1 MSKIVGVCCY
11 NILYLLHFFVT
22 VCIFIF
28 VHFKN
33 LYYVSKSYICLD

>member
-33 LYYVSKSYICLD
+33 LYYVSKSYI